1 MKLEKNASVCMK
13 AFPFWIVPYTFYMY
27 YLSLFLIEKG
37 LSNAQI
43 TTLMTITNVSSLVFS
58 FMASPIV
65 DRLGRKNTTTI
76 FDIISSSVP
85 ALIYF
90 LSQNFVWAI
99 IAMVLSGMNRIMSTA
114 YYLIMI
120 EDTSDDN
127 SMNSMNMFNIITV
140 VSGLLTP
147 LAGMVI
153 ERMGLIEGEKL
164 FLIASF
170 VLMTAQAIIRHIF
183 ISETPTGK
191 AVMAKKAD
199 NNVKQENLFV
209 TYKETI
215 KYIFKEKSVL
225 SALIIN
231 GIVYVYYN
239 IGTTTSLLFT
249 PYFANYRNLS
259 GIALA
264 SVGSVYAGGTLFS
277 MLLINPRIT
286 KQNIYFYTT
295 VASLVSVAGFVLLII
310 CPMGNNVLLFAA
322 IVLLA
327 LSYGILKSVADALL
341 AMETSGEY
349 SSGIYSLSFVLAAVL
364 SIIALQ
370 AVQFL
375 YEISPNWLFGLS
387 LILVV
392 IILATCLIHKRRKNN
407 G

>member
-37 LSNAQI
+37 LTNAQI
-43 TTLMTITNVSSLVFS
+43 ATLMTVNNLASLVFS
-58 FMASPIV
+58 FLASPIV
-65 DRLGRKNTTTI
+65 DKLGRKNTTTI
-76 FDIISSSVP
+76 FDIISSSLP

-90 LSQNFVWAI
+90 VSQNFIVAI
-99 IAMVLSGMNRIMSTA
+99 IAMVLGGMNRIMSTA

-120 EDTSDDN
+120 EDTSDEN
-127 SMNSMNMFNIITV
+127 SMQSMNMFNIITV

-153 ERMGLIEGEKL
+153 DKMGLVNGEKF
-164 FLIASF
+164 FLMGSF

-191 AVMAKKAD
+191 AVMAKKEKGS
-199 NNVKQENLFV
+199 NNIFA
-209 TYKETI
+209 TYKGTL
-215 KYIFKEKSVL
+215 KYVFKERNVL

-259 GIALA
+259 GVLLA
-264 SVGSVYAGGTLFS
+264 SVGAVYAGGTLFS
-277 MLLINPRIT
+277 MLLINPRMT
-286 KQNIYFYTT
+286 KQNIYTYTT
-295 VASLVSVAGFVLLII
+295 IACVVSIAGFILLIV
-310 CPMGNNVLLFAA
+310 CPMGNNVLLFSA
-322 IVLLA
+322 IILLA

-364 SIIALQ
+364 SVVALQ

-392 IILATCLIHKRRKNN
+392 IILATCLLHQRRKHN